1 MVFAYQFLQV
11 PSFLVPLSFVTS
23 FLVKKSFIEK
33 GLESNPIFYPDL
45 LAIQGLY
52 GVAHRQGMKYK
63 TGLLSSGFVI
73 SFFARGFSRDLLF
86 LASVIGFIFAPS
98 AQAAEPSSTSTDMI
112 AMRHEMLA
120 MRHEMQVMRHEM
132 LATRHEMLGEIQ
144 RLKAQLRHK
153 NGGEKHTLVTVA
165 RRTRHVDHS
174 IEKMMVASEA
184 EPKPTFQEV
193 SLPFNGPRSPAQS
206 RLSDLPGSP
215 VQSWQGFKAA
225 SENEEVVD
233 IGHMKIGFPHGGAPT
248 ISSDDHAYAF
258 SAGILAQNDIGG
270 FMSVSSPPGEGK
282 GKFPALT
289 ENARRLWLAFRWRYK
304 NWVMNVTPGFGAVS
318 ETGQI
323 RLVAGN
329 LDYTGLRH
337 TILTIGFFQPRMEE
351 ESAEG
356 SGQFEFLERPTV
368 VDLVRNLAGGIG
380 RFSIGGLHY
389 EKNWLVGAYL
399 TGKRFGQGETVS
411 DTTAVNSQTG
421 AVFRVAGRPY
431 SNKDMDVF
439 LGAGGTTAFKVD
451 ENNKDR
457 KIALMGDMELPLGET
472 NLLTSGEL
480 TNVSQI
486 WAVGPQ
492 AALRWK
498 KFLLKGEYY
507 RIGVQRKNETGI
519 VSLPSLGF
527 NGWYIAAN
535 YTLLGYGRAYNP
547 QRGAFTT
554 PGVEYDF
561 DPRVHHWGALEVSAR
576 WSVLDLN
583 DVVNQGGEGVDGN
596 KQTVWKAGFN
606 WYPTRQLKIM
616 LDYAHFFV
624 TPSKGVAGNVNLYG
638 RSGNAVASRFQVSF

>member
-1 MVFAYQFLQV
+1 MRSVFSKGCTLDLFFWQV
-11 PSFLVPLSFVTS
+11 LLVL
-23 FLVKKSFIEK
+23 
-33 GLESNPIFYPDL
+33 L
-45 LAIQGLY
+45 LA
-52 GVAHRQGMKYK
+52 
-63 TGLLSSGFVI
+63 SS
-73 SFFARGFSRDLLF
+73 S
-86 LASVIGFIFAPS
+86 S
-98 AQAAEPSSTSTDMI
+98 AWAEEISSTDII
-112 AMRHEMLA
+112 AMRHEMLEMRHEMQA
-120 MRHEMQVMRHEM
+120 MRHEMLES
-132 LATRHEMLGEIQ
+132 RHEMLGEIR
-144 RLKAQLRHK
+144 RLKAQIRRQNSGNK
-153 NGGEKHTLVTVA
+153 KHLIFPVA
-165 RRTRHVDHS
+165 RANTSQRTHHIDHS
-174 IEKMMVASEA
+174 IERIMVAHEV

-258 SAGILAQNDIGG
+258 SAGLLAQNDIGG
-270 FMSVSSPPGEGK
+270 FMGVSSQPGEEK

-304 NWVMNVTPGFGAVS
+304 NWVINVTPGFGAVS

-329 LDYTGLRH
+329 LEYTGFRH
-337 TILTIGFFQPRMEE
+337 TILTLGFFQPRMEE

-356 SGQFEFLERPTV
+356 SGQFELLERPTV
-368 VDLVRNLAGGIG
+368 VDLVRNLAGGVG

-389 EKNWLVGAYL
+389 EKNWLIGAYL
-399 TGKRFGQGETVS
+399 TGERFGQGETVS

-421 AVFRVAGRPY
+421 AVLRVAGRPY
-431 SNKDMDVF
+431 TNKDIDVF

-457 KIALMGDMELPLGET
+457 KIALEGNMELPLGET
-472 NLLTSGEL
+472 NLLTSGVL

-492 AALRWK
+492 VALRWK

-507 RIGVQRKNETGI
+507 RIGVQRKKETGI
-519 VSLPSLGF
+519 VSLPSLRF

-561 DPRVHHWGALEVSAR
+561 DPYAHHWGALEVSAR

-596 KQTVWKAGFN
+596 KQTVWMAGFN
-606 WYPTRQLKIM
+606 WYPTRHLKIM